1 MQQAYRP
8 VVIDNDVY
16 SENIG
21 IIYKPQAIV
30 PETEIRADSQE
41 EGSEEESDLL
51 TNKVKGQL
59 TWVFRK
65 SEEDYEKP
73 RSPINIPL
81 YTPLSD
87 FGVPLDLFVQSP
99 VNYYMGND
107 LLLQNNYTAL
117 TQRSEKRRVVKVCDI

>member
-1 MQQAYRP
+1 M
-8 VVIDNDVY
+8 
-16 SENIG
+16 
-21 IIYKPQAIV
+21 
-30 PETEIRADSQE
+30 
-41 EGSEEESDLL
+41 
-51 TNKVKGQL
+51 
-59 TWVFRK
+59 

-73 RSPINIPL
+73 RSTINIPL

-117 TQRSEKRRVVKVCDI
+117 TQVDPTLNIHDGFVTDYTMIPLDYAIGEVDESDSYDKIGRASCRERV